1 MTETSGIVTSQAKK
15 TRPYSR
21 RSDSERIA
29 DLQKKIEALQGRLEK
44 KQRKDLPVLREVPKV
59 QRHLRAFVQLALN
72 HGRQDLATSAMAFA
86 AGLER
91 ALEDVDLPRRR
102 RAGSANEGHEDNG
115 TADEAD

>member
-29 DLQKKIEALQGRLEK
+29 DLQKKIAALQGRLEK

-59 QRHLRAFVQLALN
+59 QRRLRAFAQLAFD
-72 HGRQDLATSAMAFA
+72 HGRQDLGTSATAFA

-91 ALEDVDLPRRR
+91 ALEDVDVPRRR
-102 RAGSANEGHEDNG
+102 RAGSADVDHEENG
-115 TADEAD
+115 AADEAD